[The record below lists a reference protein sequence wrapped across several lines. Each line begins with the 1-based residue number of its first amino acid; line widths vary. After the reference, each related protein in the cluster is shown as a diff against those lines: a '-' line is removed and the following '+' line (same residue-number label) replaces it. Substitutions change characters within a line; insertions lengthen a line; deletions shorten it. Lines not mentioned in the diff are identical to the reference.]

1 MPLKSSDN
9 QNKIFKDTEG
19 IAFSDLGIL
28 HESGILSHLDY
39 YFATTMANICKDA
52 GPLEILS
59 AALTCRALSNGCICL
74 DLAATA
80 GTVLKTSEGK
90 ELIRLPEFESWCNI
104 LENSAMVGMEILNY
118 GKKENSRASWVG
130 KYPLILDRDNNI
142 YLSRY
147 YDFQCRLSDNIKA
160 RIKRQIPG
168 PDDSFVSSR
177 LALFF
182 DSKDTHRTFGQQQ
195 AVKKA
200 LCSGFTMVSGGPGT
214 GKTYITDI
222 IQTLLRTWANEND
235 LTPPRVMCLA
245 PTGKAAARL
254 NNGATI
260 HSALK
265 PVKNGTGF
273 RHNADNPLA
282 ADLVII
288 DEASM
293 IDMALM
299 TRLFEA
305 VCPDAR
311 IVMLGDMNQLSPVQ
325 AGAVFSDLCR
335 ADVLAGFRVFLDFN
349 FRSGGKTGIETLAK
363 AVNLSDADTVADIL
377 KADHPDLEFVDTV
390 KDRGYQARL
399 ESCIREGYKRL
410 WEAASPDQAMD
421 ALDGFRVLCAH
432 NSGNSGTLQIN
443 HLCEKIL
450 RSKGKDGIKRPVFKT
465 LLMVRRNDYK
475 RGLFNGD
482 TCVVLEENKGAT
494 AWFAPGQSESEQSPP
509 PHFRLSDL
517 PECELGFAVTV
528 HKSQGSE
535 FDTVLI
541 LIPEQISPVV
551 TRQLLYTGITRS
563 RKKVIIFGSMPL
575 IRQAVQTSVER
586 RSNLKAVLDGEYA
599 LNNSGV
605 KELF

>member
-1 MPLKSSDN
+1 MSD
-9 QNKIFKDTEG
+9 
-19 IAFSDLGIL
+19 FSFNDLGIL

-39 YFATTMANICKDA
+39 YFSTTMGDIFKDA

-74 DLAATA
+74 DLAAAA
-80 GTVLKTSEGK
+80 GTVLKTSEGRD
-90 ELIRLPEFESWCNI
+90 LLRLPELESWHNI
-104 LENSAMVGMEILNY
+104 LANSAMVGLDASSC
-118 GKKENSRASWVG
+118 GKKENDRAFWIG
-130 KYPLILDRDNNI
+130 KYILILDSDNNL

-147 YDFQCRLSDNIKA
+147 YDFQCRLSDNITA

-168 PDDSFVSSR
+168 PDDEFVTHR
-177 LALFF
+177 LSLFF
-182 DSKDTHRTFGQQQ
+182 DSREAHRTFGQQQ

-222 IQTLLRTWANEND
+222 IQTLLTTWANENEM
-235 LTPPRVMCLA
+235 TPPRVMCLA
-245 PTGKAAARL
+245 PTGKAASRL
-254 NNGATI
+254 KNGATI

-273 RHNADNPLA
+273 RHNTANPLA

-305 VCPDAR
+305 IGSNAR
-311 IVMLGDMNQLSPVQ
+311 VVLLGDMNQLSPVQ
-325 AGAVFSDLCR
+325 AGAVFSDLCH
-335 ADVLAGFRVFLDFN
+335 ADVLSHFRVFLDFN
-349 FRSGGKTGIETLAK
+349 FRSGGKAGIEKLAK
-363 AVNLSDADTVADIL
+363 AVNVSDADTVADIL
-377 KADHPDLEFVDTV
+377 RADYPDLVFVDTAEDV
-390 KDRGYQARL
+390 EYQARL
-399 ESCIREGYKRL
+399 ESCILEGYKPL
-410 WEAASPDQAMD
+410 WEAASPNQAMD
-421 ALDGFRVLCAH
+421 AVDGFRVLCAH

-450 RSKGKDGIKRPVFKT
+450 RSKGKGAIKHSVFKT

-475 RGLFNGD
+475 RLLFNGD
-482 TCVVLEENKGAT
+482 TCVVLEENGVST
-494 AWFAPGQSESEQSPP
+494 AWFAPGQPESETR
-509 PHFRLSDL
+509 HFRLSDL
-517 PECELGFAVTV
+517 PECEPGFAVTV

-535 FDTVLI
+535 FGTVLI
-541 LIPEQISPVV
+541 LVPEQISPVV

-563 RKKVIIFGSMPL
+563 RKKVIIFGSMPI

-586 RSNLKAVLDGEYA
+586 KSNLQAVLDGE
-599 LNNSGV
+599 
-605 KELF
+605 